1 MEQAAST
8 PAVAFLIEQ
17 GAVFEELEYEHTD
30 DFEGGFGAEASE
42 KLSIAPA
49 EVFKTLMVE
58 IDGDPGCVLVPVD
71 HRMSLKK
78 VAKAFNGKKADMM
91 PANKAQNR
99 TGFIV
104 GGISPFG
111 QKNQAPL
118 VIDESCLNLEN
129 VIVSGGRRGF
139 SLRMKVTDFLE
150 VSGADVADILAWE
163 V

>member
-8 PAVAFLIEQ
+8 PAVAFLIEK
-17 GAVFEELEYEHTD
+17 GAPFTELHYEHSD
-30 DFEGGFGAEASE
+30 DFEGGFGQEAAE
-42 KLSIAPA
+42 KLGASTA

-58 IDGDPGCVLVPVD
+58 VDGEPGCVLVPAD

-78 VAKAFNGKKADMM
+78 VAKSFKGKRADMM
-91 PANKAQNR
+91 SPAKAQRR
-99 TGFIV
+99 TGFVV

-111 QKNQAPL
+111 QKNQAPI
-118 VIDESCLNLEN
+118 VIDESCLNLDY

-139 SLRMKVTDFLE
+139 SVRMKVTDFLE
-150 VSGADVADILAWE
+150 VTDAGVFDILAWE